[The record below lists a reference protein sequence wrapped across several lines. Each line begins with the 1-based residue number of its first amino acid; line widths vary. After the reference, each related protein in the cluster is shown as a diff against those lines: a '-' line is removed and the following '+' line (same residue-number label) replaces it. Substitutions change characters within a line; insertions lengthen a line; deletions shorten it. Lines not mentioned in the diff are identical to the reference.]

1 MGNKNQTQH
10 HLVNSSVDSET
21 STLMNVKS
29 SCLTI
34 IVDNAPDKTKGHFH
48 QLTQDVIESFER
60 NRKNCILF
68 TQNSSINIW
77 FKSRQFDYVELRY
90 LSESDY
96 SSIFGE
102 LNSQLTNSK
111 RKNIENLHILILR
124 SNRVYPKD
132 FEYLELLSETIE
144 KIDLRVLTN
153 VSGMLS
159 NTKEGAEE
167 RRIIE
172 RFRSLRVETNF
183 LAWDQRVIGNPD
195 FADTRFLPEAKES
208 IRRNYFPNEST
219 VGFYGK
225 LSSER
230 GLFQLLLAVFL
241 NPKLKF
247 RIMGYGFNRKYL
259 YRSRTFVSLRKT
271 PISAG
276 WSLVINYLATL
287 ALKFKRVTFQEK
299 YFEGEADMA
308 REFQNCSALFF
319 SCTNSPYSS
328 GIVYQSLAS
337 NVPVAGLTVIVR
349 WHLS

>member
-1 MGNKNQTQH
+1 M
-10 HLVNSSVDSET
+10 
-21 STLMNVKS
+21 
-29 SCLTI
+29 
-34 IVDNAPDKTKGHFH
+34 
-48 QLTQDVIESFER
+48 
-60 NRKNCILF
+60 
-68 TQNSSINIW
+68 
-77 FKSRQFDYVELRY
+77 
-90 LSESDY
+90 
-96 SSIFGE
+96 
-102 LNSQLTNSK
+102 
-111 RKNIENLHILILR
+111 
-124 SNRVYPKD
+124 
-132 FEYLELLSETIE
+132 
-144 KIDLRVLTN
+144 
-153 VSGMLS
+153 
-159 NTKEGAEE
+159 
-167 RRIIE
+167 
-172 RFRSLRVETNF
+172 ETNF

-337 NVPVAGLTVIVR
+337 NVPVAWLDGDSAMAFVLRREFPQGQIHQTDFFRIGGLTKFVSCLENVETRAIFENEAFDRALVKCSC
-349 WHLS
+349 L